1 MAEKRENW
9 GSKLGVILAVAGSAV
24 GLGNFLVFPGR
35 VVANGGGAFLIPYF
49 IAFVLIGI
57 PVAWMEWSMGR
68 MGGRQGHGSGPGVLN
83 ALIKKPYAKYLGSLG
98 VVGPMLIFFLY
109 IFLESWILGYCWY
122 SLDGSLTEA
131 VAQTTAENNVIG
143 NFFGDYIFLKMKI
156 AGIPSAIL
164 FFAITFFINFAIV
177 FLGVRKGIESS
188 AKVLMPILIFIGFGL
203 VLKVITMKGIDTGF
217 GYMWN
222 PDFSKLKD
230 VQVWFD
236 ATTQVFF
243 TTSVGIGSILTYAS
257 YVKKDQDIALS
268 SLTANATNEL
278 LEVVIG
284 GTIVIPVAVLFLT
297 TAGATDAVKDGAFS
311 IGFKT
316 MPLLFGKMGA
326 IGPALQFS
334 WFLLLFIGGV
344 TSSVSIL
351 QPGIS
356 FLEDELKMKR
366 KKSVITL
373 AFVSLLFTILII
385 IGFCR
390 QTGADNEIDLWGFQ
404 LSLLLFGAIE
414 AVLFSWV
421 IGVDKGWEE
430 LNHGSDIKVPL
441 IFKAI
446 MKYITPTLILTL
458 LAFWLFK
465 KNSAGF
471 SGIDLLMLKNV
482 EAKEVN
488 IFNFW
493 IGSKHFRWD
502 TMNINMILYTRFALA
517 GLLVAVN
524 LIIYSTWRKR
534 KEA

>member
-35 VVANGGGAFLIPYF
+35 VVQNGGGAFLIPYF
-49 IAFVLIGI
+49 VAFLLVGI

-131 VAQTTAENNVIG
+131 VRNETVGPFFEN
-143 NFFGDYIFLKMKI
+143 YIFLKSKI

-188 AKVLMPILIFIGFGL
+188 AKILMPILVFIGVIL
-203 VLKVITMKGIDTGF
+203 VVKVISMPGIESGF
-217 GYMWN
+217 AYMWN

-230 VQVWFD
+230 VQVWFA

-297 TAGATDAVKDGAFS
+297 SAGASDAVSGGAFGL
-311 IGFKT
+311 GFIT
-316 MPLLFGKMGA
+316 MPMLFDKMGA
-326 IGPALQFS
+326 VGPLLQFL
-334 WFLLLFIGGV
+334 WFFLLFIGGV

-356 FLEDELKMKR
+356 FLEDEMQMKR
-366 KKSVITL
+366 KKSVVTL
-373 AFVSLLFTILII
+373 AAVSLIFTVLII

-390 QTGADNEIDLWGFQ
+390 QTGAENEIDLWGFQ

-421 IGVDKGWEE
+421 IGADKGWKE
-430 LNHGSDIKVPL
+430 LENGADIKIPSM
-441 IFKAI
+441 FKFI
-446 MKYITPTLILTL
+446 MKYVTPTLLITL
-458 LAFWLFK
+458 VMFWLFK
-465 KNSAGF
+465 KNGDGF
-471 SGIDLLMLKNV
+471 SGIDLLLLKNV
-482 EAKEVN
+482 KSEMVT
-488 IFNFW
+488 IFNAR
-493 IGSKHFRWD
+493 IGSFRIFWE
-502 TMNINMILYTRFALA
+502 TTNINMILITRASLA
-517 GLLVAVN
+517 GLLAAVN
-524 LIIYSTWRKR
+524 YIIYKTWKKR
-534 KEA
+534 GEA